1 MLNKMMQHRALLI
14 LGFAESVSGIGNW
27 ITALAVFALIVFRGT
42 GGVLESSGVL
52 LAGLAPTL
60 LCSPL
65 AGWLCD
71 RFDRKWLLIGGEVFS
86 GLAVVGL
93 IFVDQL
99 EWIYALLAL
108 QAVAG
113 SVMMPARQSAVP
125 LLAGPGNLTRANA
138 LLQQLAAFVKI
149 GAPMLAGAILTVLAP
164 HQAMVLD
171 ALSFALS
178 ALILTRL
185 PALPPQRAT
194 PASPTLDGNRPA
206 PAGTVGSVLRRSPRL
221 RLLFV
226 TMFLFIVTIMAFDV
240 LAPVFTRDVL
250 AGDEGMFGLLVGL
263 IGVGSLAAGAGLF
276 LRRGTRDP
284 WPELLVAL
292 VLLGVIPAAL
302 MLASWVPDP
311 TLARGIVIAGCLI
324 GGVGN
329 GILTV
334 HVGTLLQVS
343 SPPALLGR
351 MGGLFQSTIVA
362 GQLVAIFVTPILV
375 PALLPFG
382 LFFAVTTVLIV
393 LLALGAAWTLRR
405 TAGPGVPEAARWVA

>member
-1 MLNKMMQHRALLI
+1 MFNKIRHHQALLI
-14 LGFAESVSGIGNW
+14 LGLAESVSGVGNW

-42 GGVLESSGVL
+42 GGVVESSGVL

-71 RFDRKWLLIGGEVFS
+71 RVDRKWLLIGGEVLS

-93 IFVDQL
+93 IFVDRL
-99 EWIYALLAL
+99 ELIYGLLAV

-113 SVMMPARQSAVP
+113 SVIMPARQAAVP
-125 LLAGPGNLTRANA
+125 ALVGSDNLTRANA

-149 GAPMLAGAILTVLAP
+149 GAPMLAGAILTILAP
-164 HQAMVLD
+164 HQAMVVD
-171 ALSFALS
+171 VISFGLA

-185 PALPPQRAT
+185 PALPPPQ
-194 PASPTLDGNRPA
+194 A
-206 PAGTVGSVLRRSPRL
+206 PAVGSREARLPVSVGGVLRQSPRL

-240 LAPVFTRDVL
+240 LAPVFTRDIL
-250 AGDEGMFGLLVGL
+250 GGDESLFGLLVGL

-276 LRRGTRDP
+276 LRKGTRDP
-284 WPELLVAL
+284 WPDMLAALL
-292 VLLGVIPAAL
+292 LLGVIPAAL
-302 MLASWVPDP
+302 MLASWLPDP
-311 TLARGIVIAGCLI
+311 GLARGVVIVGCLI

-329 GILTV
+329 GILSV
-334 HVGTLLQVS
+334 QVGTLLQLA

-362 GQLVAIFVTPILV
+362 GQIVAIFVTPVLT
-375 PALLPFG
+375 PALVPFG
-382 LFFAVTTVLIV
+382 LFFAVAAGAIV
-393 LLALGAAWTLRR
+393 LLTLGAALTLRR
-405 TAGPGVPEAARWVA
+405 TAPASVAEGAHLVA

>member
-1 MLNKMMQHRALLI
+1 MMQHRALLI

-71 RFDRKWLLIGGEVFS
+71 RFDRKWLLIAGEVLS
-86 GLAVVGL
+86 GLAVTGL
-93 IFVDQL
+93 IFVDRL
-99 EWIYALLAL
+99 EWIYGLLAL

-125 LLAGPGNLTRANA
+125 LLAGAANLTRANA
-138 LLQQLAAFVKI
+138 LLQQLAALVKI

-171 ALSFALS
+171 VVSFALS

-185 PALPPQRAT
+185 PALPPQRTAPAPAAT
-194 PASPTLDGNRPA
+194 DGSRPA
-206 PAGTVGSVLRRSPRL
+206 PGVTVAGVLRQSPRL

-226 TMFLFIVTIMAFDV
+226 TMFLFIATIMAFDV
-240 LAPVFTRDVL
+240 LAPVVTRDVL
-250 AGDEGMFGLLVGL
+250 AGDEGMFGLLIGL
-263 IGVGSLAAGAGLF
+263 IGLGSLAAGAGLF

-292 VLLGVIPAAL
+292 LLLGVIPASL
-302 MLASWVPDP
+302 MLASWLPDP
-311 TLARGIVIAGCLI
+311 LLARGIVIAGCLI

-334 HVGTLLQVS
+334 QVGTLLQVS

-375 PALLPFG
+375 PTVLSFG
-382 LFFAVTTVLIV
+382 LFFAVTTALIV
-393 LLALGAAWTLRR
+393 LLALGAALTLRR
-405 TAGPGVPEAARWVA
+405 SAAPRAAEAARVGA